1 MKKNNLNFFLLLA
14 FILFAGKLHSQN
26 SDSVVTAAKV
36 LRNQKKYLE
45 AEKLLKEYH
54 KSYPLDFNST
64 WLYAQTTYWN
74 NNIDNAINLYEEA
87 MELQPGNYY
96 LKLDYSKILVD
107 LGRFEKATP
116 IIDSYLAYD
125 KTSADASLLK
135 AKILY
140 WSGDYSEAEN
150 NLNVVFKKETGNQ
163 EAFTLYE
170 NIKYMKSP
178 WLKINGSY
186 FNDSQPL
193 ENVAPTIEAGKLF
206 SSLSAMKVSLT
217 PLVYQRSES
226 SVNINWFQIENK
238 SAFFDAAME
247 LTLGAGLIK
256 YPDVKTNFTG
266 KIQVDKLVE
275 NVVTLSGIFERK
287 PYLSTLSSIDTSI
300 MESFAGVSVA
310 LNTKDSWTGR
320 AAYETNIFYD
330 DNSTYSF
337 SSWVLSPKIKISDID
352 FRLGCGF
359 NYSMSKENRFVSEKS
374 LDSIMAEY
382 VEGYQIKGVYK
393 PYFTPQNHRVT
404 SLISSLT
411 FHPGK
416 IFRAGLTVNYGVIA
430 KTQTPYLY
438 LDSNKEGVKFIT
450 RNYLDEDFSPL
461 NVNFFMG
468 LQASKNVSL
477 GFNFDYS
484 STNFYIRRTA
494 GLNLLINFY

>member
-170 NIKYMKSP
+170 NI
-178 WLKINGSY
+178 
-186 FNDSQPL
+186 
-193 ENVAPTIEAGKLF
+193 E
-206 SSLSAMKVSLT
+206 
-217 PLVYQRSES
+217 
-226 SVNINWFQIENK
+226 
-238 SAFFDAAME
+238 
-247 LTLGAGLIK
+247 
-256 YPDVKTNFTG
+256 
-266 KIQVDKLVE
+266 
-275 NVVTLSGIFERK
+275 
-287 PYLSTLSSIDTSI
+287 
-300 MESFAGVSVA
+300 
-310 LNTKDSWTGR
+310 
-320 AAYETNIFYD
+320 
-330 DNSTYSF
+330 
-337 SSWVLSPKIKISDID
+337 
-352 FRLGCGF
+352 
-359 NYSMSKENRFVSEKS
+359 
-374 LDSIMAEY
+374 
-382 VEGYQIKGVYK
+382 
-393 PYFTPQNHRVT
+393 
-404 SLISSLT
+404 
-411 FHPGK
+411 
-416 IFRAGLTVNYGVIA
+416 
-430 KTQTPYLY
+430 
-438 LDSNKEGVKFIT
+438 
-450 RNYLDEDFSPL
+450 
-461 NVNFFMG
+461 
-468 LQASKNVSL
+468 
-477 GFNFDYS
+477 
-484 STNFYIRRTA
+484 
-494 GLNLLINFY
+494 